1 MARVVGGGGDG
12 GNVSHA
18 EGGGYFAVGAGVG
31 GVDGGVFVVGGVFG
45 GDGGRIVV
53 RRDGSAFLFDI
64 GWCGIGLVAVLRR
77 HGR

>member
-1 MARVVGGGGDG
+1 
-12 GNVSHA
+12 
-18 EGGGYFAVGAGVG
+18 
-31 GVDGGVFVVGGVFG
+31 
-45 GDGGRIVV
+45 V